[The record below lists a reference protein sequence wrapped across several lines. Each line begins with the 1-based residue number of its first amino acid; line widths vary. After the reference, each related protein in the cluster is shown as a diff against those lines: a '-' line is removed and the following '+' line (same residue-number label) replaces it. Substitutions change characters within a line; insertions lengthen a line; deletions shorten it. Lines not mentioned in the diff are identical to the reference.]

1 MNRFYRDY
9 LKRALDFSISLMAL
23 LCLSPLLLV
32 VTVWLHFANKG
43 VGAFFLQER
52 PGKDEKIFKIIKFKS
67 MTDERD
73 ENGELLPNE
82 KRITK
87 IGSLIR
93 KTSIDELPQL
103 INVFKGDMA
112 IVGPR
117 PLLKEYLPYYTKR
130 ENLRHTVRPGIT
142 GWAQVNGR
150 NMVGWDE
157 RLEYDA
163 YYVENLSFL
172 LDCRI
177 VMHTIKNVLKHK
189 DIQVVPKGQP
199 LNMERDDKN

>member
-1 MNRFYRDY
+1 
-9 LKRALDFSISLMAL
+9 
-23 LCLSPLLLV
+23 
-32 VTVWLHFANKG
+32 
-43 VGAFFLQER
+43 
-52 PGKDEKIFKIIKFKS
+52 